1 MGKQHKR
8 ILLLLNFYYPRLHRG
23 IMDYA
28 RTHQWDIETP
38 YPRYLE
44 ESARNWRGDA
54 IITDMDYYLPQ
65 LRKRGVRIAVP
76 AETLAEKAD
85 CTVCSDEEKIGS
97 IAADYFLHKGFSHF
111 AFCSG
116 TARGKAFQEKLRRHG
131 YSAIPIAGTYPYMT
145 EKRLRNRME
154 LLKKLPRPCAIFCE
168 NDRESGHVVNLALD
182 AGLRV
187 PEDLSVLGVGND
199 DLLCNSSAISLSS
212 VETRLYERG
221 LRLAEALDR
230 IFHGQES
237 GTILKLEPTQKIIE
251 RKSTGFY
258 AIEHPLLREM
268 IQYLTRH
275 AATPIQIAD
284 LAKEFHLSVS
294 AVYRTFMNHLGISPK
309 KLLLDAR
316 MDIARRLLLDTDDKI
331 SAIAEEAGF
340 PTAASFFE
348 TFHKIHTC
356 TPQEWRKGNR

>member
-187 PEDLSVLGVGND
+187 TRDCAFRKISP
-199 DLLCNSSAISLSS
+199 SS
-212 VETRLYERG
+212 
-221 LRLAEALDR
+221 
-230 IFHGQES
+230 ES
-237 GTILKLEPTQKIIE
+237 GTTI
-251 RKSTGFY
+251 SS
-258 AIEHPLLREM
+258 
-268 IQYLTRH
+268 
-275 AATPIQIAD
+275 ATPPQSHFPAWKPDSMNAD
-284 LAKEFHLSVS
+284 CVL
-294 AVYRTFMNHLGISPK
+294 PK
-309 KLLLDAR
+309 LW
-316 MDIARRLLLDTDDKI
+316 T
-331 SAIAEEAGF
+331 
-340 PTAASFFE
+340 ASFRGR
-348 TFHKIHTC
+348 
-356 TPQEWRKGNR
+356 TPGPS

>member
-1 MGKQHKR
+1 MENPRKR

-23 IMDYA
+23 IVDYA
-28 RTHQWDIETP
+28 RTHSWDIVTA
-38 YPRYLE
+38 YPSHLK
-44 ESARNWRGDA
+44 ESARKWRGDA
-54 IITDMDYYLPQ
+54 VITDMDCNLQQ

-76 AETLAEKAD
+76 TESLAGKAD
-85 CTVCSDEEKIGS
+85 CAVCPDEELIGS

-116 TARGKAFQEKLRRHG
+116 TARGKAFQARIKQHG
-131 YSAIPIAGTYPYMT
+131 YTALPIVGTYPYMT
-145 EKRLRNRME
+145 EKRIRERRK
-154 LLKKLPRPCAIFCE
+154 LLVQLPRPCAVFCE
-168 NDRESGHVVNLALD
+168 NDQESGHIANLALD

-187 PEDLSVLGVGND
+187 PEDLSILGVGND
-199 DLLCNSSAISLSS
+199 DLLCNSTAIPLSS

-221 LRLAEALDR
+221 FRLAEALDNV
-230 IFHGQES
+230 FHGQEP
-237 GTILKLEPTQKIIE
+237 GFILKLEPTQKIIE
-251 RKSTGFY
+251 RESTGFY
-258 AIEHPLLREM
+258 AVEHPLLREM
-268 IQYLTRH
+268 IQYLTAR
-275 AATPIQIAD
+275 AGTSVQVAD
-284 LAKEFHLSVS
+284 LADKFHLSVS

-348 TFHKIHTC
+348 TFHRIHSC
-356 TPQEWRKGNR
+356 TPQAWRKGNR

>member
-230 IFHGQES
+230 V
-237 GTILKLEPTQKIIE
+237 LPKLWT
-251 RKSTGFY
+251 
-258 AIEHPLLREM
+258 
-268 IQYLTRH
+268 
-275 AATPIQIAD
+275 
-284 LAKEFHLSVS
+284 
-294 AVYRTFMNHLGISPK
+294 
-309 KLLLDAR
+309 
-316 MDIARRLLLDTDDKI
+316 
-331 SAIAEEAGF
+331 
-340 PTAASFFE
+340 ASFRDRNPE
-348 TFHKIHTC
+348 
-356 TPQEWRKGNR
+356 PS